1 MNTKLNTYLFPKTE
15 KKDNQKL
22 SVEELNRKAREKA
35 DADELAHMRYIKHL
49 NEENKKFRT
58 GGLRKYDIWSE
69 SRNFHDNPNVLY
81 VRIWIKRF
89 I

>member
-35 DADELAHMRYIKHL
+35 DADELAHMRYIKRL
-49 NEENKKFRT
+49 NEENKKNRT
-58 GGLRKYDIWSE
+58 GAKNRD
-69 SRNFHDNPNVLY
+69 V
-81 VRIWIKRF
+81 
-89 I
+89 